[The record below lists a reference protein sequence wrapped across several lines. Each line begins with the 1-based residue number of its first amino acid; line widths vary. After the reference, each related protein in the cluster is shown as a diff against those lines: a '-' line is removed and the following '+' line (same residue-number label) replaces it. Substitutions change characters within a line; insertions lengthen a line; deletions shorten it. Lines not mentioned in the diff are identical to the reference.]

1 MSPATAQQITS
12 ILHDEGSLNNIRGYN
27 GGARDVSTSEI
38 ENELNSHDIIS
49 NVYYEIKDTINSLGI
64 SQGNMEYYAT
74 IVKHSTTFRLKRHP
88 KWQGIL
94 YLCCYLYFRYREI
107 NDKIITAFR
116 YLVKKH
122 KDASVLSA
130 KVTL

>member
-1 MSPATAQQITS
+1 M
-12 ILHDEGSLNNIRGYN
+12 
-27 GGARDVSTSEI
+27 
-38 ENELNSHDIIS
+38 
-49 NVYYEIKDTINSLGI
+49 
-64 SQGNMEYYAT
+64 GNMEYYAT
-74 IVKHSTTFRLKRHP
+74 IVKHSTIFRLKRHP

-122 KDASVLSA
+122 KDASVFSTKARAIEEIDLMNKKLNLRVRCLISSLMGVLMTASLLVMFA
-130 KVTL
+130 KKYL

>member
-1 MSPATAQQITS
+1 
-12 ILHDEGSLNNIRGYN
+12 
-27 GGARDVSTSEI
+27 
-38 ENELNSHDIIS
+38 
-49 NVYYEIKDTINSLGI
+49 
-64 SQGNMEYYAT
+64 MEYYAP

-130 KVTL
+130 KARATEEIDLIKKLSLRVRCLISSLMGVLMTTSLLVMFAKKSICTYIEG

>member
-1 MSPATAQQITS
+1 
-12 ILHDEGSLNNIRGYN
+12 
-27 GGARDVSTSEI
+27 
-38 ENELNSHDIIS
+38 
-49 NVYYEIKDTINSLGI
+49 
-64 SQGNMEYYAT
+64 MEYYAP
-74 IVKHSTTFRLKRHP
+74 IVKHSTTFRLKRYP

-130 KVTL
+130 KARATEEIDLIKKIKFASEVFNFFIDGSIDDNIPFGDVRKKKYLHLYRRMICIL

>member
-1 MSPATAQQITS
+1 ATAQKITS
-12 ILHDEGSLNNIRGYN
+12 IIHDDGILNSIRGYN
-27 GGARDVSTSEI
+27 YSTRDFSVSEI
-38 ENELNSHDIIS
+38 ENELRTHNVIS
-49 NVYYEIKDTINSLGI
+49 SIYYEIKDIINSLGI

-107 NDKIITAFR
+107 NDKIITVFR

-122 KDASVLSA
+122 KDASVLFA
-130 KVTL
+130 KARAT